1 MPLITLKDAS
11 LAYGHWALLD
21 HAELQLDP
29 RERVVLIGRNGTG
42 KTTLFRVLAGETA
55 LDGGEIWRAPDARI
69 AAVPQ
74 EPEFGEGLTVYAA
87 VAEGV
92 GAASRSLASY
102 HATSDAL
109 THATDPAAIERLS
122 DELSRFQAE
131 IDRAQAW
138 SLDNRIEAT
147 LTGLGLD
154 GERLVTELSGGWK
167 KRVALGHALVSDP
180 TVLLLDEPTNHL
192 DVEGITWLENV
203 LLEFG
208 GAVVC
213 ITH

>member
-21 HAELQLDP
+21 HTELQLDA

-42 KTTLFRVLAGETA
+42 KTTLFRVLSGEVA

-74 EPEFGEGLTVYAA
+74 EPAFAEDLTVYAA

-92 GAASRSLASY
+92 GAASRSLAAY
-102 HATSDAL
+102 HATSDRL
-109 THATDPAAIERLS
+109 GHATDPAEIERLS
-122 DELSRFQAE
+122 EELSHHQAG
-131 IDRAQAW
+131 IDREDAW
-138 SLDNRIEAT
+138 ALDNRIASV
-147 LTGLGLD
+147 LTALALD
-154 GERLVTELSGGWK
+154 GERLVSELSGGWK
-167 KRVALGHALVSDP
+167 KRVALGRALVSEP

-192 DVEGITWLENV
+192 DVEGITWLESV
-203 LLEFG
+203 LRDFG
-208 GAVVC
+208 
-213 ITH
+213 